1 MQKKVE
7 PRFGSIFKA
16 VEDKAKK
23 VSFLQDTATQITLN
37 GNLDNLPLYVKVEDG
52 VAEVAPYEYINAPF
66 YIDADAETFAAV
78 LSGNKDFVVA
88 VSQGS
93 ITINGVAAQAVVFC
107 KTMFGRPLIKILF
120 TSCLGFRTRCLT
132 VSL

>member
-7 PRFGSIFKA
+7 PSFGSIFKA
-16 VEDKAKK
+16 VEAKAKK

-37 GNLDNLPLYVKVEDG
+37 GNHDNLPLYVKVEDSI
-52 VAEVAPYEYINAPF
+52 AEVAPYEYINAPF

-88 VSQGS
+88 VAQGS
-93 ITINGVAAQAVVFC
+93 ITINGDAAQAVVFC
-107 KTMFGRPLIKILF
+107 KTMFG
-120 TSCLGFRTRCLT
+120 
-132 VSL
+132 

>member
-1 MQKKVE
+1 MAKKVE

-16 VEDKAKK
+16 VEEKAKK

-52 VAEVAPYEYINAPF
+52 IAEVAPYEYINAPF

-78 LSGNKDFVVA
+78 LNGNKDFVVA
-88 VSQGS
+88 VAQGS
-93 ITINGVAAQAVVFC
+93 ITINGDAVQAVVFC
-107 KTMFGRPLIKILF
+107 RTMFG
-120 TSCLGFRTRCLT
+120 
-132 VSL
+132 

>member
-1 MQKKVE
+1 MKKKVE

-16 VEDKAKK
+16 VEEKAKK

-37 GNLDNLPLYVKVEDG
+37 GNLDNLPLYVKIEDCIP
-52 VAEVAPYEYINAPF
+52 EVAPYEYINAPF

-78 LSGNKDFVVA
+78 LNGEKDFVVA

-93 ITINGVAAQAVVFC
+93 ITINGDAAQALVFC
-107 KTMFGRPLIKILF
+107 RKMFG
-120 TSCLGFRTRCLT
+120 
-132 VSL
+132 

>member
-37 GNLDNLPLYVKVEDG
+37 GNLDNLPLYVKIEDG
-52 VAEVAPYEYINAPF
+52 IAEVAPYEYINAPF
-66 YIDADAETFAAV
+66 YIDADAGTFAAV
-78 LSGNKDFVVA
+78 LNGDKDFVVA

-93 ITINGVAAQAVVFC
+93 ITMNGDAAQALVFC
-107 KTMFGRPLIKILF
+107 ETFFG
-120 TSCLGFRTRCLT
+120 
-132 VSL
+132 

>member
-16 VEDKAKK
+16 VEERTKK

-52 VAEVAPYEYINAPF
+52 IAEVAPYEYINAPF

-93 ITINGVAAQAVVFC
+93 ITINGDAAQAVVFC
-107 KTMFGRPLIKILF
+107 KTMFG
-120 TSCLGFRTRCLT
+120 
-132 VSL
+132 

>member
-66 YIDADAETFAAV
+66 YIDADAEVFAAV
-78 LSGNKDFVVA
+78 LSGNKDFYA
-88 VSQGS
+88 GIAEGS
-93 ITINGVAAQAVVFC
+93 ITVNGNTDAALLFAKAF
-107 KTMFGRPLIKILF
+107 FG
-120 TSCLGFRTRCLT
+120 
-132 VSL
+132 